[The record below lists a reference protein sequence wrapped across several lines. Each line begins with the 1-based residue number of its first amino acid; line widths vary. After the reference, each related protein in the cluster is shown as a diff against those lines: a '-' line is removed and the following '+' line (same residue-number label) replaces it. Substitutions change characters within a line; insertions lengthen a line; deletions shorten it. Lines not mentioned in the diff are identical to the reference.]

1 MYQTGAVDVLTLKEL
16 LGHSNVGTT
25 QIYTHLKDA
34 QVRAAVEANPLG
46 TAHHPKPILYQT
58 RPIQPQK
65 QFLTKYLMKQRQ
77 QGSGQGSRFPKFF
90 PPWRMISK
98 IQTIGRAISELTVFL
113 SLLYKAKS
121 H

>member
-98 IQTIGRAISELTVFL
+98 IQTIGRQNNSFL